1 MSGRDLA
8 LTGIPRGG
16 TTLACRLLGLC
27 DDTVA
32 LFEPMDVRRLPRQDR
47 DGAADA
53 IAGFFR
59 DARAQLLHDGSA
71 PSKQRD
77 GQVPDNPFGARDDH
91 GERQQQVSIGR
102 LQLPAL
108 PRPDFTL
115 VVKHNAAFA
124 ALLPQLAA
132 RFETLAIVRHP
143 LAVLAS
149 WNSVALP
156 VRDGRVPAGERLDP
170 ALAQRLDATSDRTA
184 RQLLVLDWFFA
195 RFAHALPRERVLRYE
210 DIVATQGDLLRERAR
225 LRGTSDV
232 ALAERNASA
241 LYRGTDVAALQRALV
256 DHAGAWQ
263 AWYPPDEITALARR
277 MQADTP

>member
-27 DDTVA
+27 ERTVA
-32 LFEPMDVRRLPRQDR
+32 LLEPMDVGRLPLGDHQ
-47 DGAADA
+47 GAVDVIAD
-53 IAGFFR
+53 FFR
-59 DARAQLLHDGSA
+59 AARAQLLHDGSA

-77 GQVPDNPFGARDDH
+77 GLVPDNPFGARDDS
-91 GERQQQVSIGR
+91 GERRLQVSVGR
-102 LQLPAL
+102 LQLPA
-108 PRPDFTL
+108 PPPPDFTL

-132 RFETLAIVRHP
+132 RFQTLAIVRHP

-156 VRDGRVPAGERLDP
+156 VRAGRIPAGERLDP
-170 ALAQRLDATSDRTA
+170 ALAQRLDATADRTA

-195 RFAHALPRERVLRYE
+195 RFAAALPRERVLRYE
-210 DIVATQGDLLRERAR
+210 DIVASQGELLRERAG
-225 LRGTSDV
+225 LRGSSDAPLV
-232 ALAERNASA
+232 ERNASA
-241 LYRGTDVAALQRALV
+241 LYRQADIAILAQALA
-256 DHAGAWQ
+256 DTTGAWQ
-263 AWYPPDEITALARR
+263 PWYPPQAIAALATR
-277 MQADTP
+277 MLEAGA

>member
-27 DDTVA
+27 ERTVA
-32 LFEPMDVRRLPRQDR
+32 LFEPMDVRQLPQHDR
-47 DGAADA
+47 DGALEA
-53 IAGFFR
+53 IADCFR
-59 DARAQLLHDGSA
+59 DARAQLLRDGSA

-77 GQVPDNPFGARDDH
+77 GQVPDNPFGARDDS
-91 GERQQQVSIGR
+91 GQRRLQVSLGR
-102 LQLPAL
+102 LQLPVPPA
-108 PRPDFTL
+108 PGFTL

-149 WNSVALP
+149 WDSVALP
-156 VRDGRVPAGERLDP
+156 VRAGRIPAGERLDP
-170 ALAQRLDATSDRTA
+170 ALAQRLEATADRSQ

-195 RFAHALPRERVLRYE
+195 RFADALPRERVLRYE
-210 DIVATQGDLLRERAR
+210 DIVASQGALLRERAGV
-225 LRGTSDV
+225 RGGSDA
-232 ALAERNASA
+232 ALTGRNASA
-241 LYRGTDVAALQRALV
+241 AYQHCDVAALARMLIER
-256 DHAGAWQ
+256 AGAWQ
-263 AWYPPDEITALARR
+263 AWYPPADIAALATRLLD
-277 MQADTP
+277 AGA

>member
-1 MSGRDLA
+1 MNGRDLA

-27 DDTVA
+27 EDTVA
-32 LFEPMDVRRLPRQDR
+32 LFEPMAVGQLPQADR
-47 DGAADA
+47 DGALDR

-77 GQVPDNPFGARDDH
+77 GVVPDNPFGARDDN
-91 GERQQQVSIGR
+91 GQRQLQVSVGR

-108 PRPDFTL
+108 PAPDFTL

-124 ALLPQLAA
+124 ALLPQLAQ
-132 RFETLAIVRHP
+132 RFDTLAIVRHP

-156 VRDGRVPAGERLDP
+156 VRDGHVPAGERLDP
-170 ALAQRLDATSDRTA
+170 ALAQQLAATPDRSA
-184 RQLLVLDWFFA
+184 RQLRVLDWFFA
-195 RFAHALPRERVLRYE
+195 RFADGLPRDRVLRYE
-210 DIVATQGDLLRERAR
+210 DIVASQGELLRDRAG

-232 ALAERNASA
+232 ALAERNASNLYQRSEIAVLAHA
-241 LYRGTDVAALQRALV
+241 LADAR
-256 DHAGAWQ
+256 GAWH
-263 AWYPPDEITALARR
+263 AWYPPREIAALATR
-277 MQADTP
+277 MMDSDA